1 MRDAGFWQSEQ
12 IHIRRIYIYEKK
24 NCSSCISFHNGI
36 RNDSLVALQEQAIPQ
51 AQEATQ
57 QQTTQQQM
65 TVQRMQT
72 LQKEVLM
79 MKTH

>member
-1 MRDAGFWQSEQ
+1 MPVFGRVNK
-12 IHIRRIYIYEKK
+12 YITGGYTFMKMK

-36 RNDSLVALQEQAIPQ
+36 RNDQLVALQEQAIPQ
-51 AQEATQ
+51 AQEAMR

-65 TVQRMQT
+65 TVQKMQT